1 MLQISLTQS
10 MAFGKSI
17 QRKASCQ
24 GNGHMCL
31 HISSL
36 LLADIKAMS
45 MIRSMPLIRRF
56 LKFNPLQYLIS
67 IYLKN
72 VRIQKYIGSCH
83 YIFEIRSRS
92 NILTYASVVLHFGCI
107 HSFSISLLN
116 THTEPNAFLVKRIT
130 AVHEASNSLVS
141 ERLSSNGERLTIA
154 R

>member
-36 LLADIKAMS
+36 LLVNTKAMS
-45 MIRSMPLIRRF
+45 MTRSMPLIRRF
-56 LKFNPLQYLIS
+56 LKFNPLQYFS
-67 IYLKN
+67 STYLKN
-72 VRIQKYIGSCH
+72 VRIQKYVGSCR
-83 YIFEIRSRS
+83 YIFEIGSRS
-92 NILTYASVVLHFGCI
+92 NILTYASVVLHFRCI
-107 HSFSISLLN
+107 HSFTISLLN
-116 THTEPNAFLVKRIT
+116 THSEPNAILVNRIT
-130 AVHEASNSLVS
+130 AHQVSNSLVS
-141 ERLSSNGERLTIA
+141 EKLSSNGERPTIA